1 MITTDIFLKTTV
13 RTFSTVPQYMK
24 TILVSSTIVA
34 FLSRMLKTILRAT
47 SVRTQVTIIVLTK
60 TITEAVDV
68 KATSDA

>member
-13 RTFSTVPQYMK
+13 RTFSIVPQYMK

-34 FLSRMLKTILRAT
+34 FLSRMLRTILRAT
-47 SVRTQVTIIVLTK
+47 SVKTQVTIIVLTK

-68 KATSDA
+68 KATSNA